1 MKNLSLFVTL
11 SLLTIMGT
19 CTIVKANSAEDNLGQ
34 SQDPNSVIL
43 SQENTNEK
51 EVPELMTDKEVPEL
65 MTDEEVTTPVTD
77 EEVTTPVTE

>member
-43 SQENTNEK
+43 SQEDADGETVTETVT
-51 EVPELMTDKEVPEL
+51 EED
-65 MTDEEVTTPVTD
+65 EVTTP
-77 EEVTTPVTE
+77 